1 LKQLVTLLWF
11 LAGCGVE
18 VANTLLRHWSVH
30 AIGLQSPTL
39 VFGGIIGGFLIRL
52 AGTAAI
58 LLLAFRHDPL
68 SGMAALVGY
77 WVCRGAMVWW
87 MNREVLSRA

>member
-18 VANTLLRHWSVH
+18 VVNTFLRQWSVH
-30 AIGLQSPTL
+30 AIGLRNPTY

-52 AGTAAI
+52 AGTAVI
-58 LLLAFRHDPL
+58 LLLAFRHNLL

-87 MNREVLSRA
+87 MNREVLGRP